1 MIQRKSL
8 NLWTMLIIKLVVS
21 VELEVFGVAEEDLAS
36 SETVTDGLD
45 YEVPDDRE
53 VENPT
58 GRLMVTV
65 DVSSWGRSFP
75 CKVCGEGLVDKAGL
89 R

>member
-1 MIQRKSL
+1 
-8 NLWTMLIIKLVVS
+8 
-21 VELEVFGVAEEDLAS
+21 LEDESKDDPSFFIVTY
-36 SETVTDGLD
+36 SETVTDGFD

-65 DVSSWGRSFP
+65 DVSFP
-75 CKVCGEGLVDKAGL
+75 CKVCGEGFVDKAGL

>member
-1 MIQRKSL
+1 
-8 NLWTMLIIKLVVS
+8 MLIIRLVVS
-21 VELEVFGVAEEDLAS
+21 VELDVFGVAEEDLAS

-58 GRLMVTV
+58 ERLMITM
-65 DVSSWGRSFP
+65 DVSS
-75 CKVCGEGLVDKAGL
+75 
-89 R
+89 

>member
-1 MIQRKSL
+1 
-8 NLWTMLIIKLVVS
+8 MLM
-21 VELEVFGVAEEDLAS
+21 
-36 SETVTDGLD
+36 ETITDGLD

-65 DVSSWGRSFP
+65 DVSSWGGSFP
-75 CKVCGEGLVDKAGL
+75 CKVCGEGFVDKAGL
-89 R
+89 RQHMIWVCLVGFCGTWKYTSS

>member
-1 MIQRKSL
+1 MP
-8 NLWTMLIIKLVVS
+8 IIRLVVS
-21 VELEVFGVAEEDLAS
+21 GELEVFGVAEEDLAS

-53 VENPT
+53 VENPM

-75 CKVCGEGLVDKAGL
+75 CKVCCEGLVDKAGL

>member
-1 MIQRKSL
+1 M
-8 NLWTMLIIKLVVS
+8 VS
-21 VELEVFGVAEEDLAS
+21 WELEVFGVAEEDLAS
-36 SETVTDGLD
+36 SETVTEGLD

-65 DVSSWGRSFP
+65 DVSYCRRSFP

-89 R
+89 K

>member
-1 MIQRKSL
+1 MP
-8 NLWTMLIIKLVVS
+8 IIRLVVS
-21 VELEVFGVAEEDLAS
+21 GELEVFGVAEEDLAY

-65 DVSSWGRSFP
+65 DVSS
-75 CKVCGEGLVDKAGL
+75 
-89 R
+89 